1 MVFRREGTYA
11 LVAIL
16 VTLVVAATLFVYPA
30 WSQDGE
36 RQTEKKVKKKTEKR
50 NENNTGTGR
59 NSTRTAESS
68 GARLVEQNPFAVEA
82 LQATL
87 QAQATQDLDGEA
99 VDESGNPINLLEIEI
114 DEDDCNIDPG
124 DSITFQVND
133 VGVVSATVIDGTNA
147 DISFEGGT
155 ITVEDVDDPD
165 APIDF
170 FVELDNGD
178 LDVRRLDAND
188 VELTIDTSTIDCGN
202 DDNNDNNDDDN
213 DNNNRRDRQERRD
226 RFRDRVNDVLREQD
240 LIDAEDDLLN
250 DEASTLES
258 EDDLLNDEASTL
270 EVSTSEDE
278 DNLKDEGNGVSATAD
293 ENGAEASTPGAV
305 ARSGGDPDEQAPLR
319 SPPDDVVDEIP
330 TSGPLPN
337 TGGMS
342 PVYWLLPLGGLVIL
356 AGLPVY
362 RWIKSRG

>member
-1 MVFRREGTYA
+1 VSEGSPKGQITA
-11 LVAIL
+11 RCLAKQGLLHRI
-16 VTLVVAATLFVYPA
+16 TLVIYGGVEYP
-30 WSQDGE
+30 
-36 RQTEKKVKKKTEKR
+36 
-50 NENNTGTGR
+50 
-59 NSTRTAESS
+59 RTAESS

-87 QAQATQDLDGEA
+87 QAQAIQDLDGEP
-99 VDESGNPINLLEIEI
+99 VDESGNLINLLEIEI

-124 DSITFQVND
+124 DSITFQVID
-133 VGVVSATVIDGTNA
+133 VGNLDDVVSATVIDGTNA

-178 LDVRRLDAND
+178 LDVRQLDAND
-188 VELTIDTSTIDCGN
+188 VELTVDTSTIDCGN
-202 DDNNDNNDDDN
+202 DDNNDN
-213 DNNNRRDRQERRD
+213 DNNRQDRRD

-240 LIDAEDDLLN
+240 LIHA
-250 DEASTLES
+250 

-278 DNLKDEGNGVSATAD
+278 DNLNDEGNGVSATAD

-305 ARSGGDPDEQAPLR
+305 ARSGGDPNEQAPVR
-319 SPPDDVVDEIP
+319 SAPDDVVDEIP

-342 PVYWLLPLGGLVIL
+342 PAYWLLPLGGLLIL